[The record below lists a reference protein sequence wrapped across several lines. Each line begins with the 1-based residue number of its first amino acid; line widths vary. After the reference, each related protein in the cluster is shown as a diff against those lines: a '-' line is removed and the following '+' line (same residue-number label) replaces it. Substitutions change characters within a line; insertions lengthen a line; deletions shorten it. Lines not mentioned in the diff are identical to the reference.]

1 MRALQ
6 QMTILPFPISVPTL
20 AMMRATRHPTPL
32 GFPVTAPLHQQQC
45 KIPLQVL
52 LQQVSVTTMMCHLM
66 TRALLVVPT
75 FPCSGRR
82 NMVFACLARSMG
94 PTRVVTCLAGTHVC
108 LTQHRLLIALAMV
121 LLVSKESMAMYWLF
135 SRLEEMT
142 SGRPMSLVA
151 LSALSSLIL
160 WRRLLRLVF

>member
-1 MRALQ
+1 
-6 QMTILPFPISVPTL
+6 MTILLFPVSVPTL

-32 GFPVTAPLHQQQC
+32 GFPVTAPLHRQQC

-66 TRALLVVPT
+66 TRALLEVHM

-82 NMVFACLARSMG
+82 QGFGSLLLSSPQVLVATCQMG
-94 PTRVVTCLAGTHVC
+94 TLVC
-108 LTQHRLLIALAMV
+108 LTQPMLWIALAMV
-121 LLVSKESMAMYWLF
+121 LLVSKESMAMCWLF

-151 LSALSSLIL
+151 LSALSSPLP
-160 WRRLLRLVF
+160 WRRLLRLDC